1 MASYTTWKQDDWMS
15 RATPLVTILLGVFA
29 TAWLLPKCISYV
41 RLAAIPI
48 IGADIG
54 GEEQRRQ
61 AYLKSARKLYN
72 DGYKKV
78 GNSTMNFGDCLC
90 HVLIW
95 PHANSSKMASSR
107 SQPHGVSFREL
118 LKE

>member
-1 MASYTTWKQDDWMS
+1 MLSAYPYNFHFFTLRIYVPIQTEMASYTTWKQDDWMS
-15 RATPLVTILLGVFA
+15 QATPLVTILLGVFA

-78 GNSTMNFGDCLC
+78 GSFTVIFGDC
-90 HVLIW
+90 
-95 PHANSSKMASSR
+95 
-107 SQPHGVSFREL
+107 
-118 LKE
+118 